1 MLIIL
6 SNGIV
11 PSRRIYVVSSN
22 RVKIRL
28 PPPVTSLSQ
37 LSLQVTYFQGNLS
50 RVSWLLSGF
59 LITLMDAVVCAESYA
74 IGLLVSLYILS
85 DEERGA
91 RKLCE
96 RRTWFTLDD

>member
-1 MLIIL
+1 MWYQVTVLKL
-6 SNGIV
+6 G
-11 PSRRIYVVSSN
+11 Y
-22 RVKIRL
+22 L
-28 PPPVTSLSQ
+28 PPVTSLSQ
-37 LSLQVTYFQGNLS
+37 LSLQVTYFQANLS

-74 IGLLVSLYILS
+74 IDLLVSLYMLS
-85 DEERGA
+85 DEEHGV